1 MKNLFLL
8 FCIFLF
14 ANCQSTHS
22 PSAQNVVTTD
32 IDHFWNAYDQIV
44 STKDSVK
51 QFNYLK
57 TLFLE
62 KGSPGLKAMMTA
74 IRYTPQEYL
83 EVIKDRPLFWES
95 IRANTYKAKALGGE
109 IESGVQKLR
118 KLYPKL
124 KPAKIYFTIG
134 AFRSGGTTMDSL
146 VLIGSEI
153 AMADE
158 KVITTE
164 LPEHSSHLPSY
175 FATNPIK
182 EIVFLNVHEFV
193 HTQQKNAPEGNLL
206 TQCLREGV
214 AEFITVKSLNK
225 PSVSPAVSYGKA
237 HSAKVKEQFSE
248 EMFNRYYRSWLWS
261 NLENEFKVRDLGYY
275 IGYAIAEKHYEATED
290 KRMAIEKLIDL
301 NYQNDTQIE
310 QFVEKTGYFSES
322 MRDLREKYEK
332 DRPKVV
338 AISGFENG
346 SQNVNPSLSQI
357 TIEFS
362 TRMDDRFRGFDFG
375 PLGESNVLSIKK
387 FQGFSD
393 DGRFVTFD
401 IELQPNQQYQLV
413 LSNSFSAV
421 TGQEL
426 APYLIDIKTR
436 AK

>member
-1 MKNLFLL
+1 MKNIRFLFCLLL
-8 FCIFLF
+8 FT
-14 ANCQSTHS
+14 NCQSTHS
-22 PSAQNVVTTD
+22 PSTQNVVTED

-44 STKDSVK
+44 STEDTLK
-51 QFNYLK
+51 QFDYLK
-57 TLFLE
+57 TLFLD
-62 KGSPGLKAMMTA
+62 KGSPGLKAMMA
-74 IRYTPQEYL
+74 AKRYTPQEYL

-95 IRANTYKAKALGGE
+95 IRANTYKAKSLGGE

-118 KLYPKL
+118 ELYPKL
-124 KPAKIYFTIG
+124 KPAKIYFTVG

-164 LPEHSSHLPSY
+164 LPEYSSHLHSY

-182 EIVFLNVHEFV
+182 EIVFLNVHEFI

-237 HSAKVKEQFSE
+237 HSTKVKEQFSK
-248 EMFNRYYRSWLWS
+248 EMFNLYYRSWLWS
-261 NLENEFKVRDLGYY
+261 NLENEFNVRDLGYY
-275 IGYAIAEKHYEATED
+275 IGYTIAEKYYEAMED
-290 KRMAIEKLIDL
+290 KKVAIEKLIDL
-301 NYQNDTQIE
+301 DYQNDTQVE
-310 QFVEKTGYFSES
+310 QFVEETGYFSES
-322 MRDLREKYEK
+322 IQSLRKKYES
-332 DRPKVV
+332 DRPQVLS
-338 AISGFENG
+338 ISGFENG
-346 SQNVNPSLSQI
+346 SQNVNPRLSQI

-362 TRMDDRFRGFDFG
+362 TKMDDRFRGFELG
-375 PLGESNVLSIKK
+375 PLGESNILSVKN
-387 FQGFSD
+387 FHGFSE
-393 DGRFVTFD
+393 DGRSITFD
-401 IELQPNQQYQLV
+401 VELQANKQYQLV

-421 TGQEL
+421 EGHEL